1 MIQTSFS
8 QAYFNPRPPRG
19 GRPFPNCQGKNL
31 DTFQSTPSA
40 RRATNV
46 TLGFVEHLNISIHA
60 LREEGDRVLPLLC
73 MLHKI
78 FRSTPS
84 ARRATLVTLTL
95 FRYFFYFNPRPP
107 RGGRLLCFCQRAG
120 HARISIHALREEG
133 DGYGNVLSISR
144 SGFQSTPSAR
154 RATVRSVGGPTR
166 GIISIHALRE
176 EGDDF
181 FGVDALFFFAFQS
194 TPSARR
200 ATQHY
205 SVKVQPHLISIHA
218 LREEGDRF

>member
-1 MIQTSFS
+1 M
-8 QAYFNPRPPRG
+8 
-19 GRPFPNCQGKNL
+19 
-31 DTFQSTPSA
+31 
-40 RRATNV
+40 
-46 TLGFVEHLNISIHA
+46 
-60 LREEGDRVLPLLC
+60 
-73 MLHKI
+73 
-78 FRSTPS
+78 
-84 ARRATLVTLTL
+84 
-95 FRYFFYFNPRPP
+95 
-107 RGGRLLCFCQRAG
+107 CFCQRAG

-218 LREEGDRF
+218 LREEGDRGRDCPPCQRSISIHALREEGDWKCLRRGLPWSNFNPRPPRGGRPTPSA

>member
-1 MIQTSFS
+1 M
-8 QAYFNPRPPRG
+8 
-19 GRPFPNCQGKNL
+19 
-31 DTFQSTPSA
+31 
-40 RRATNV
+40 
-46 TLGFVEHLNISIHA
+46 
-60 LREEGDRVLPLLC
+60 
-73 MLHKI
+73 
-78 FRSTPS
+78 
-84 ARRATLVTLTL
+84 TLTL

-218 LREEGDRF
+218 LREEGDRGRDCPPCQRSISIHALREEGDGFL

>member
-1 MIQTSFS
+1 M
-8 QAYFNPRPPRG
+8 
-19 GRPFPNCQGKNL
+19 
-31 DTFQSTPSA
+31 
-40 RRATNV
+40 
-46 TLGFVEHLNISIHA
+46 
-60 LREEGDRVLPLLC
+60 
-73 MLHKI
+73 
-78 FRSTPS
+78 
-84 ARRATLVTLTL
+84 TLTL

-200 ATQHY
+200 ATRELATSIIKSIKFQSTPSARRATKMASKY
-205 SVKVQPHLISIHA
+205 FDNKEISIHA
-218 LREEGDRF
+218 LREEGDGFL